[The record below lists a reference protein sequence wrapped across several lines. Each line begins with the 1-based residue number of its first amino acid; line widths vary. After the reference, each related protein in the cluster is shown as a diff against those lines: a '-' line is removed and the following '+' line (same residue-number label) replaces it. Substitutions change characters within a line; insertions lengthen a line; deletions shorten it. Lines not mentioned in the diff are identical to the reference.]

1 METIKNYYLANFPT
15 DELGLEINEDAT
27 FEGLFETLDRYRD
40 VYDYIGVMDSIVRE
54 RIFERLC
61 EIMECEYDVVYDQWM
76 LGYELSEKIN

>member
-1 METIKNYYLANFPT
+1 METIKTYYLATFPT
-15 DELGLEINEDAT
+15 DELGNEINPHAT

-40 VYDYIGVMDSIVRE
+40 VYDYIDVMDSIVRE

-61 EIMECEYDVVYDQWM
+61 EIMKCEYDVVYDQWM